1 MNETKKEIPAW
12 QEFLNNCDEAETKNR
27 HLWDLRP
34 DMDTEE
40 ILEQSE
46 VLDFFKN
53 RDLSPQIEVALSN
66 AMDKL
71 PLIQGT
77 ILRAIFWKGMTV
89 AEVAKGL
96 KMAPMAAYKAKSRG
110 LKELKRML
118 SSQGLDVKYGPRESS
133 IISES

>member
-12 QEFLNNCDEAETKNR
+12 QEFLSNCDEAEAKDR
-27 HLWDLRP
+27 PLWDLYP

-40 ILEQSE
+40 IFAKSE
-46 VLDFFKN
+46 AIDFFKK
-53 RDLSPQIEVALSN
+53 RDLSPQVEMALSN

-77 ILRAIFWKGMTV
+77 ILRAIFWRGMTV

-96 KMAPMAAYKAKSRG
+96 KIAPMAVYKAKSRG

-118 SSQGLDVKYGPRESS
+118 SSKGLDVKYGPRESS
-133 IISES
+133 TISEV